1 MRQADMA
8 LYQAKKE
15 EGSSYHFFHR
25 GMDEQLRQRI
35 ELEREIGPA
44 IEAGQIIPY
53 YQPLVDLKS
62 SAVGCEVLARW
73 EHPRRGLLPPSV
85 FIPIAESV
93 ATASRWRISCPHGK
107 GNSLPRGG
115 ALALKAHWV
124 RVGPQSFAFG
134 NPTTVSSLRAT

>member
-62 SAVGCEVLARW
+62 SAVMVVRFSPDGNTRGADCC
-73 EHPRRGLLPPSV
+73 RR
-85 FIPIAESV
+85 
-93 ATASRWRISCPHGK
+93 
-107 GNSLPRGG
+107 
-115 ALALKAHWV
+115 
-124 RVGPQSFAFG
+124 QSSF
-134 NPTTVSSLRAT
+134 P

>member
-1 MRQADMA
+1 VREADMA

-53 YQPLVDLKS
+53 YQPLADQLPAWQGELTPAWRRV
-62 SAVGCEVLARW
+62 SAEG
-73 EHPRRGLLPPSV
+73 
-85 FIPIAESV
+85 
-93 ATASRWRISCPHGK
+93 
-107 GNSLPRGG
+107 SL
-115 ALALKAHWV
+115 V